1 MTNTFASNDFEASLG
16 QIRAEAIS
24 AIEGQVLTEEQ
35 RSRFRKWDAASLSPE
50 QQRSEIM
57 RLYRKGAALK

>member
-1 MTNTFASNDFEASLG
+1 MTNSRAIKISESSLG

-35 RSRFRKWDAASLSPE
+35 RSRFREWDAASLSPA
-50 QQRSEIM
+50 QQRAEIM
-57 RLYRKGAALK
+57 CLYQQGSALT